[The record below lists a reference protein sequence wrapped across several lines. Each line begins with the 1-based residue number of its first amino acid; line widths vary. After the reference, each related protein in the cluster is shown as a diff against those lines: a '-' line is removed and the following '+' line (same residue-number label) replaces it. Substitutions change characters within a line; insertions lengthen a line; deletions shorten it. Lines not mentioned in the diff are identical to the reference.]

1 MIIMPIT
8 VNAVIR
14 GWQEKNGLWNW
25 TIGGSVSEI
34 PIDMPLTDE
43 QKGEILARMDEALNA
58 MRSLIVLKNEEYRR
72 QEFDAMHRGGVK
84 L

>member
-1 MIIMPIT
+1 MPIT
-8 VNAVIR
+8 VNAVIK

-43 QKGEILARMDEALNA
+43 QKSEINKCMSEALDS
-58 MRSLIVLKNEEYRR
+58 MRETIIKKAEEYRR
-72 QEFDAMHRGGVK
+72 QEFEAMHGGEYR
-84 L
+84 